1 MNILLNICGDNV
13 MCSKNDPKIN
23 RKYNYLYRIT
33 NTINGMVYIGVHKT
47 DNLDDGYMGSGTVL
61 KRAQKKYGIEN
72 FKKEILEFF
81 DEYINALAKE
91 RELVT
96 MEFIESN
103 GNYNIREGGRGNCRW
118 SSGMIKRLSEEK
130 KKQFKN
136 PEFIKLMRE
145 RCYDNPIRNE
155 KLGRGIKNW
164 ISNNPEK
171 HRERMDKIN
180 KNPEKIS
187 KMAEKHRGM
196 KRSEIAKKNMRDA
209 QAKLRKNN
217 KKYCDVLS
225 GRGKKYIHNPETGKI
240 MRISSGEPIPLGWVS
255 GFGPRP
261 SRNYTNMNL
270 GSVFA
275 HDPDTKRTKRFK
287 SKEMVPVDWIL
298 GRPKK

>member
-1 MNILLNICGDNV
+1 

-23 RKYNYLYRIT
+23 RNYNYLYCIT
-33 NTINGMVYIGVHKT
+33 NTINGMVYIGVHRT

-81 DEYINALAKE
+81 DEYLSALAKE

-96 MEFIESN
+96 LEFIESN
-103 GNYNIREGGRGNCRW
+103 GNYNIREGGHGNCRW
-118 SSGMIKRLSEEK
+118 SSKMIKQLSKQMK
-130 KKQFKN
+130 KRFEN
-136 PEFIKLMRE
+136 PEFMRVMRE
-145 RCYDNPIRNE
+145 RCYDNPDRNK
-155 KLGRGIKNW
+155 KLGNGVRRWIKN
-164 ISNNPEK
+164 NPQK
-171 HRERMDKIN
+171 HMERMNKIN

-217 KKYCDVLS
+217 KKYCDALS
-225 GRGKKYIHNPETGKI
+225 GRGKKYIHNPETSKI

-261 SRNYTNMNL
+261 SRNYVNMNL

-275 HDPDTKRTKRFK
+275 YDPNTKKTKRFK
-287 SKEMVPVDWIL
+287 SKELVPVDWIL